1 VALPDRVDLMLATLT
16 DQRFSDPG
24 WLYERKL
31 DGERVV
37 ASYSDGEVR
46 LRSRT
51 HQDLTSTY
59 PEVTAAMARLKGEG
73 IIDGEVVAFEG
84 DATSFSRLQSRL
96 GVRNPP
102 PALVAEVPIVYCI
115 FDVLFAGG
123 EDVRPLPLVD
133 RKKVL
138 KRLARSIRTASSVRE
153 VEYRVGEGIEYFEY
167 ACAHGWEGVIAKRG
181 SAPYR
186 AGRSPDWLKFKC
198 VAEQEFV
205 IGGFTEPAGSRQY
218 LGALLVGYYEGPDLI
233 YAGKVGTGF
242 NTETLR
248 SLGTRL
254 AQLEQPDS
262 PFAPGSVKPVPKNVH
277 WVRPELVAQIGFAEW
292 TRDGRL
298 RQPRY
303 LGLRD
308 DKPPRSVVRESPAV
322 I

>member
-1 VALPDRVDLMLATLT
+1 VSLPDRVDLMLATLT
-16 DQRFSDPG
+16 DKRFSDPD

-37 ASYSDGEVR
+37 ASYSDGKVD

-51 HQDLTSTY
+51 YKDLTSTY
-59 PEVTAAMARLKGEG
+59 PEVTAALAKLSGEG
-73 IIDGEVVAFEG
+73 MLDGEVVAFEG

-96 GVRNPP
+96 GLRNPP
-102 PALVAEVPIVYCI
+102 PALVKDVPVVYCV
-115 FDVLFAGG
+115 FDVLFDHG
-123 EDVRPLPLVD
+123 EDVRGLPLRQ

-138 KRLARSIRTASSVRE
+138 RRLKLKRGAAQE
-153 VEYRVGEGIEYFEY
+153 VEYRTGDGEAYYEY

-181 SAPYR
+181 SAPYQG
-186 AGRSPDWLKFKC
+186 GRSRDWLKFKC

-205 IGGFTEPAGSRQY
+205 IGGYTDPAGSRQH
-218 LGALLVGYYEGPDLI
+218 LGALLVGYYEGPDLV

-242 NTETLR
+242 STSTLE

-254 AQLEQPDS
+254 AALEQKES
-262 PFAPGSVKPVPKNVH
+262 PFAPGSVKPVPKGVH
-277 WVRPELVAQIGFAEW
+277 WVRPELVAEIGFAEW

-303 LGLRD
+303 MGLRD
-308 DKPPRSVVRESPAV
+308 DKPAREVVRERPTG
-322 I
+322 